1 LQALRNGN
9 AQGEYYLTDVLALA
23 VADGVTVES
32 ASVSASWEA
41 AGVNNKLQLAEL
53 ERILQQTRRARC

>member
-1 LQALRNGN
+1 
-9 AQGEYYLTDVLALA
+9 
-23 VADGVTVES
+23 VTVES

-53 ERILQQTRRARC
+53 ERILQQNRRARC